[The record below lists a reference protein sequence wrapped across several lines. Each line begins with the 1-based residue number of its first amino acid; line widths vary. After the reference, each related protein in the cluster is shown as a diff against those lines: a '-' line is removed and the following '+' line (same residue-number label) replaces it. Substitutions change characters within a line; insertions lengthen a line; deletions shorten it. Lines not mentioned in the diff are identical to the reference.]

1 MLIMF
6 TPQLRAKK
14 TNMMRGLRHRHKG
27 DHPKNVWILY
37 KVFSA
42 TKKRRVLRACQLLWE
57 VVTFAAF
64 FHPIVS
70 ITAIKIL
77 QQQTVTVVQNLT
89 QTRKSHQ
96 TVVINFVIKGCL
108 VVQKLV
114 IFHSPSRVKNH
125 QKRSEAMRRFCF
137 SIDPRRPCSREP
149 LLLDSMEPLPPVSME
164 PLWLPW
170 RRAPGHQ
177 QFWGTQFNEL
187 FFLGKIYMETIDCP
201 IKF

>member
-14 TNMMRGLRHRHKG
+14 NKYDAGTQTPSQRPPSQEYL
-27 DHPKNVWILY
+27 DLY

-77 QQQTVTVVQNLT
+77 QQQTVAQNLT
-89 QTRKSHQ
+89 QIRKSHQ
-96 TVVINFVIKGCL
+96 KVVINFVIKGCL

-137 SIDPRRPCSREP
+137 SMDPRRPRSREP

-164 PLWLPW
+164 PLRLPW

-177 QFWGTQFNEL
+177 QFWGTKFNEL
-187 FFLGKIYMETIDCP
+187 LSFWENLYGNHRLSD
-201 IKF
+201 

>member
-1 MLIMF
+1 MAIFNSYVSHYQRVGLGLLGCSSCLH
-6 TPQLRAKK
+6 PSYGPKK

-27 DHPKNVWILY
+27 HHP
-37 KVFSA
+37 
-42 TKKRRVLRACQLLWE
+42 KKRRVLRACQLLWE

-70 ITAIKIL
+70 ITAVKIL
-77 QQQTVTVVQNLT
+77 QQQTVVQNLT

-137 SIDPRRPCSREP
+137 SMDPRRPRSREP

-164 PLWLPW
+164 PLRLPW

-187 FFLGKIYMETIDCP
+187 LSF
-201 IKF
+201 